1 MLFSTLY
8 HCYCCKLKS
17 FDTYKAVLPLNIMRA
32 RHYVCVVS
40 SQTFLLLLSLNAY
53 CVTLT
58 PLLQILR
65 HVTAWD
71 LLLNHCLVS
80 QTHVDSSLWFIRS
93 SGKPLMY
100 VQSGQFCGYAGI
112 SHRWWFLRIRYRAGW
127 FLGST
132 RTCTG
137 SRSWGT
143 ECTITMSCSDFKC
156 SFLLPLFNSLTNTCL
171 CGWRYTLSEM
181 CSTKALDWH
190 FIGKIILGI
199 SLIRHGILNYKLIFV
214 SLLALG
220 KLGPSK

>member
-1 MLFSTLY
+1 MCSWWVAKLFYYSSPWILIVS
-8 HCYCCKLKS
+8 LS
-17 FDTYKAVLPLNIMRA
+17 PLADKYYDM
-32 RHYVCVVS
+32 S
-40 SQTFLLLLSLNAY
+40 LLEI
-53 CVTLT
+53 CFWV
-58 PLLQILR
+58 
-65 HVTAWD
+65 
-71 LLLNHCLVS
+71 NHCLVT

-100 VQSGQFCGYAGI
+100 VQSGQFCGYGGI

-190 FIGKIILGI
+190 FVGKIILGI